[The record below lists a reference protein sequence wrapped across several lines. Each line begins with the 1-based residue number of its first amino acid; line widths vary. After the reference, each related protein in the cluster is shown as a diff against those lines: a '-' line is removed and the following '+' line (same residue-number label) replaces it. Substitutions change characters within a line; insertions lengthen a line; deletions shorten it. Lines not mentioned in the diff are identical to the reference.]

1 MMTLLASWLAAL
13 AVASIKG
20 SFLLL
25 AGLAAAR
32 LMRRASAEARHAAL
46 AFALGAF
53 IILPLAGAI
62 APVWT
67 IPVPASPGLVQG
79 TGEGVEQGA
88 APSAQPGPLGAG
100 TQSAG
105 IPGRLGTDPS
115 PSRDSRIAE
124 STPLRERIDWQQ
136 LFVVLWITGAV
147 LIALRLLVGIM
158 RLRFLS
164 RRATMVTDGGW
175 LHTAHALARRLGLT
189 RGVTLLRG
197 DREAV
202 PMTWGVL
209 SPVVWLP
216 PASDRWPADLRR
228 AVLSHELA
236 HVRRRDAAT
245 QWLANAVVAVHWF
258 NPLVWVAVRALRA
271 ERERACD
278 DAVLSLG
285 VEADDYASQLLDMV
299 RTLGGS
305 GGPAPA
311 MAMARRSQFEGR
323 LLAILDR
330 AVSRAPVGSAR
341 LTALAA
347 MAAALVLVL
356 GGMRGISPSEQTAL
370 VRDAELAPE
379 NAAPP
384 PDPRRVGGER
394 PAVDAR
400 KTTAAT
406 TRAARSSVSPPI
418 VPVQPKQPV
427 VGTPTPTIASRSS
440 VGTGTSAS
448 PEPGGTADSAPTPV
462 ELALPSVAGLP
473 EAPRRDDAASSP
485 APSSTALLRAM
496 QATTRRDTTLM
507 LEIIAAAEGIS
518 SNIDR
523 VAVLE
528 RMAKRPNLEP
538 EVVLALGSAAGRVT
552 STLERTKLLKTLIQ
566 TQVHAIGGSRRS
578 VLDAIG
584 SMSTSLEPGTLLVE
598 FIARPNLSDSALSDA
613 LATSQK
619 ISSSTEK
626 AKVLI
631 AAARLRKIEGD
642 ARASYLKTA
651 RSITNDSD
659 RARALS
665 ALFDGPGVEQGE
677 RRPPSGREGQ

>member
-1 MMTLLASWLAAL
+1 MMTLLVSWLAAL
-13 AVASIKG
+13 AVASVKG
-20 SFLLL
+20 SVLLL
-25 AGLAAAR
+25 AGLASVR

-46 AFALGAF
+46 ALALGAF
-53 IILPLAGAI
+53 FILPLAGAI
-62 APVWT
+62 APSWT

-79 TGEGVEQGA
+79 TGEQMEKGA
-88 APSAQPGPLGAG
+88 APSAPTEPLGAG
-100 TQSAG
+100 TQRAG
-105 IPGRLGTDPS
+105 TPGRPGNDPS
-115 PSRDSRIAE
+115 TSRDSRLAE
-124 STPLRERIDWQQ
+124 GTPLRERIDWARA
-136 LFVVLWITGAV
+136 FVALWIAGSA

-216 PASDRWPADLRR
+216 PASDEWPSALRR

-323 LLAILDR
+323 LLAILDH

-341 LTALAA
+341 LAALSA
-347 MAAALVLVL
+347 MAGALVLVL
-356 GGMRGISPSEQTAL
+356 GGMRGITASEQTAGD
-370 VRDAELAPE
+370 RQARLAIE
-379 NAAPP
+379 NAAA
-384 PDPRRVGGER
+384 
-394 PAVDAR
+394 PADTHPTSVARHAGDAR
-400 KTTAAT
+400 KTAAAT
-406 TRAARSSVSPPI
+406 TPPSGRPASDPI
-418 VPVQPKQPV
+418 VPAQRKHALVTAPQADV
-427 VGTPTPTIASRSS
+427 ASLARA
-440 VGTGTSAS
+440 VAGTSAS
-448 PEPGGTADSAPTPV
+448 SEPAVTVDSAPGTGEVTLPPAP
-462 ELALPSVAGLP
+462 ALPA
-473 EAPRRDDAASSP
+473 APPRTDTASSR
-485 APSSTALLRAM
+485 APTPTELLRAM
-496 QATTRRDTTLM
+496 QATTRRDTALM

-518 SNIDR
+518 SSIDR

-552 STLERTKLLKTLIQ
+552 STSERAKLLKAMIQ
-566 TQVHAIGGSRRS
+566 TQEHAVGGSRRT

-584 SMSTSLEPGTLLVE
+584 SMSTSVEPAMLLVE
-598 FIARPNLSDSALSDA
+598 FIGRPNLSDSSLSDA
-613 LATSQK
+613 LATTQK
-619 ISSSTEK
+619 ISSSNEK

-631 AAARLRKIEGD
+631 AAARLRTIEGD
-642 ARASYLKTA
+642 VRASYLKSA

-659 RARALS
+659 RARTLS
-665 ALFDGPGVEQGE
+665 ALFDGPGGEPAE
-677 RRPPSGREGQ
+677 RRPPTTP